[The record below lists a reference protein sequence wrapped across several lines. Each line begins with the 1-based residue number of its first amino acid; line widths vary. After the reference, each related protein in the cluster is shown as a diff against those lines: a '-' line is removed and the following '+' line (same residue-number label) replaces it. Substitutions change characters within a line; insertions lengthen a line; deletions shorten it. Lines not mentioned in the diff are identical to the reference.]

1 MIIYAECGGMLRI
14 LIGVISILS
23 LYGSFFLV
31 AVSMLQKRYLHLILI
46 VPVMISSFVIVECV
60 LEYEEYLFHNEVTD
74 MSPGELEFL
83 MGFAGLPYATLA
95 FLCLICVSVEVGE
108 ALSLM
113 IWNRTHITP
122 ASVKEAIDNMPRGVC
137 CFKPGGRILL
147 ANRSMEEFCRIVTGK
162 ALTDGEAFESCL
174 LSGTLMPGCSREQ
187 LGERQVILTG
197 DGTACFVSA
206 QNVQDG
212 KSTVRVLTVSDMTE
226 EYRKTMD
233 LLDNQVKVS
242 ELNER
247 LTRYNSEIVALAS
260 DREVL
265 NAKVKIHDE
274 MGSGLL
280 AIRRYLKT
288 GGTEEERAN
297 IIEKLRRNIEFLQ
310 HAPEENVTDEYALMI
325 GTAGEL
331 GVSIEIDGDLPQE
344 EPLKHIVA
352 TAIHECL
359 TNTLRHAK
367 GDEIRITVTDS
378 KDRVRITFMNNGTQ
392 PEHEIT
398 EKGGLASLRVLTEQS
413 GGSMKVLS
421 MPEFAVVL
429 SLPKGEMIYAI

>member
-1 MIIYAECGGMLRI
+1 MTIFAECDGTQRI
-14 LIGVISILS
+14 IIGIISI
-23 LYGSFFLV
+23 FLV
-31 AVSMLQKRYLHLILI
+31 FGAIQLINASIVQRRYGRLALTI
-46 VPVMISSFVIVECV
+46 PVLLCSFLMMECV
-60 LEYEEYLFHNEVTD
+60 LEYEEYLFNDGITD
-74 MSPGELEFL
+74 MSPREFEILETFSEI
-83 MGFAGLPYATLA
+83 PYITLV
-95 FLCLICVSVEVGE
+95 FLCLIYIAAEIGE
-108 ALSLM
+108 NM
-113 IWNRTHITP
+113 NIVYWGNHHISP
-122 ASVKEAIDNMPRGVC
+122 ISVKEAIDSMPAGVC
-137 CFKPGGRILL
+137 SFRPDGRLL
-147 ANRSMEEFCRIVTGK
+147 LVNRAMNRFGRKVTGNVI
-162 ALTDGEAFESCL
+162 TDGVSFEQCL
-174 LSGTLMPGCSREQ
+174 ACGALMPGCNRVE
-187 LGERQVILTG
+187 LGDKQFILAD
-197 DGTACFVSA
+197 DGSAYSVSA
-206 QNVQDG
+206 QYIKNEDEVI
-212 KSTVRVLTVSDMTE
+212 RLLTVSDMTE
-226 EYRKTMD
+226 EYRKYTD
-233 LLDNQVKVS
+233 LLENQNKVR

-247 LTRYNSEIVALAS
+247 LTKYNSEIVALAS

-280 AIRRYLKT
+280 AIKHYLKT
-288 GGTEEERAN
+288 GGTVEEREN
-297 IIEKLRRNIEFLQ
+297 IIERLRRNIVFLQ
-310 HAPEENVTDEYALMI
+310 HAPQENVIDEYALMI

-367 GDEIRITVTDS
+367 GNEIRITVTDS